1 MPAYRYTVRD
11 RFGRKSKGFSIAA
24 DQRVLAEEL
33 AKMGYIFITADEVGR
48 LKKGKAIKIK
58 KGEVLNLTRNLA
70 ALLNGGIPL
79 LEALTSLIGDTSEL
93 NLLSIL
99 ISIKSYVEAGG
110 SFRDAL
116 ALHPKVFSELYRA
129 VVAGGEAAGR
139 LGASLEQMSDYLEWQ
154 QDLESKIKGLAIYPI
169 ILSVIMLVALGVI
182 VIVVLP
188 KFEALFA
195 DFGSELPLITRLA
208 MSLSRIVGKIW
219 YYILG
224 AIILAVIVLKLI
236 IGKSYPLALFFDRH
250 KLKLPIF
257 GDVIYKLCLSR
268 FARSTYLC
276 LFNGIP
282 IVTTLDMVRQ
292 TVGNKYLEMAID
304 MVKKSVFT
312 GGELSMALAGT
323 NAFPSFMV
331 RMIHVGENA
340 GDLADGFNKTCKFYD
355 KEIPRIIGTVFAI
368 LEPLIIVF
376 LGVAVLGLAF
386 VVFLPLTQ
394 LLQKVGG

>member
-1 MPAYRYTVRD
+1 MPAYKYTVRD
-11 RFGRKSKGFSIAA
+11 RFGRKVKGFSIAA
-24 DQRVLAEEL
+24 DRRVLAEEL
-33 AKMGYIFITADEVGR
+33 AKMGYIFISADEVGR
-48 LKKGKAIKIK
+48 LKQGKTIKIK
-58 KGEVLNLTRNLA
+58 KGEVLNLTRNLS

-79 LEALTSLIGDTSEL
+79 LESLTALIGDTSEL

-116 ALHPKVFSELYRA
+116 VLHPKVFSELYRA
-129 VVAGGEAAGR
+129 VVAGGEATGR
-139 LGASLEQMSDYLEWQ
+139 LGAALEQMSDYLEWE
-154 QDLESKIKGLAIYPI
+154 QDLQSRVQGLAIYPI
-169 ILSVIMLVALGVI
+169 ILSVIMLLALGVI

-188 KFEALFA
+188 KFEALFS
-195 DFGSELPLITRLA
+195 DFGAELPLITQLA
-208 MSLSRIVGKIW
+208 MSMSKIVAKTW
-219 YYILG
+219 VYILG
-224 AIILAVIVLKLI
+224 AIISAVIVLKLI
-236 IGKSYPLALFFDRH
+236 IKRNYRLALFFDKY

-257 GDVIYKLCLSR
+257 GDVIYKLCVSH

-292 TVGNKYLEMAID
+292 TVGNKYLEAALD

-312 GGELSMALAGT
+312 GGELSMALSGT

-331 RMIHVGENA
+331 RMVHVGESA
-340 GDLADGFNKTCKFYD
+340 GNLADGFSKTCKFYD
-355 KEIPRIIGTVFAI
+355 KEIPRLIGAVFSI

-376 LGVAVLGLAF
+376 LGVAVMGLAF

-394 LLQKVGG
+394 LLQKVG